1 MVRRWFGRGGPS
13 HPDPP
18 GEVPDEDWA
27 AVVRAWPTAA
37 LLPRSLASAVRAL
50 VPEFV
55 AAHRWEGAKA
65 VDVDD
70 WMRLLIASQAC
81 LPIAHLGLDL
91 YARVS
96 SIVVHGATL
105 VTDGAQRVGSTGVVS
120 DTPMRLDGHA
130 QFRGPISLSWPAV
143 VHDARHPRTG
153 RNVVIHE
160 FAHQLDMDGGFI
172 NGTPAGLDASLHG
185 RWARVFSAEFDA
197 IRRGEIGELRDYA
210 ATDAGEFFAV
220 ACETFFTRSMALAAR
235 HPAVYDLLRRY
246 FDQDP
251 AGWSVPG

>member
-105 VTDGAQRVGSTGVVS
+105 VTDGAQRVPDVVC
-120 DTPMRLDGHA
+120 LH
-130 QFRGPISLSWPAV
+130 
-143 VHDARHPRTG
+143 
-153 RNVVIHE
+153 
-160 FAHQLDMDGGFI
+160 
-172 NGTPAGLDASLHG
+172 AGLVRHLVCVGDPQEG
-185 RWARVFSAEFDA
+185 GDERTM
-197 IRRGEIGELRDYA
+197 A
-210 ATDAGEFFAV
+210 ALSTPVSG
-220 ACETFFTRSMALAAR
+220 
-235 HPAVYDLLRRY
+235 
-246 FDQDP
+246 Q
-251 AGWSVPG
+251 